1 MAYTPATLSKVSTGT
16 IDNSPAGNRWL
27 YTHASD
33 SDATVKASGYFSDAY
48 KKGVRAGDVIDFVL
62 IGTGLYTHVVLT
74 CTSAP
79 ACTVTQTPATST

>member
-1 MAYTPATLSKVSTGT
+1 MAYTTATLNKVSHGNM
-16 IDNSPAGNRWL
+16 DNSAPGNRWL

-48 KKGVRAGDVIDFVL
+48 DKGVRAGDIIDFVL

-79 ACTVTQTPATST
+79 ACTVTQTPSTST